1 MGNSHNILAN
11 NFEVGGNCSD
21 CEDGERLFREYK
33 GEWIYEGNPF
43 VKQISGW

>member
-11 NFEVGGNCSD
+11 NFRGEFEVGGNCSD

-33 GEWIYEGNPF
+33 GE
-43 VKQISGW
+43 